1 VTGDFTA
8 AIAASRRADL
18 DQVAAAS
25 QSGGLIWDTRE
36 DREFAG
42 ATPYGEARGG
52 HIPGAVG
59 LWYGELLQPDGTLLP
74 EPQLREL
81 LTLHGIRPDRLVITA
96 CTGGVRSGFAYAVLR
111 DLGYPQVANYDGSM
125 WEWSADKSRPLTS
138 SRSRRPDVPD
148 AQ

>member
-1 VTGDFTA
+1 V
-8 AIAASRRADL
+8 RL
-18 DQVAAAS
+18 DQVAATS

-36 DREFAG
+36 DREYTG

-59 LWYGELLQPDGTLLP
+59 LWYGDLLATDGTLLAEP
-74 EPQLREL
+74 ELRAL
-81 LTLHGIRPDRLVITA
+81 LIARGIRPDRSVITA

-125 WEWSADKSRPLTS
+125 WEWSAD
-138 SRSRRPDVPD
+138 RSRTLTTARSERP
-148 AQ
+148 